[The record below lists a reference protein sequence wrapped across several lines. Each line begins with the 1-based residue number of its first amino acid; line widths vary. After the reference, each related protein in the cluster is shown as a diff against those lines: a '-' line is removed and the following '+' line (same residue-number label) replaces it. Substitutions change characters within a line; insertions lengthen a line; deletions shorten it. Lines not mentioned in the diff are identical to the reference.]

1 MLLELG
7 MRPEWTLSG
16 KEAVLHAKV
25 ALDRKD
31 GYEFFL
37 IDWKLPDLG
46 GIDVARQI
54 REAVGENARIIV
66 LTAYDWVHIEN
77 EAKEAGVS
85 GFCTKPVFFI
95 MLRDT
100 LLEVMGE
107 KPRIEEKEDAAQKN
121 QEVFEGK
128 RLLLVED
135 NELNR
140 EIAEEILEDAGF
152 IVESVEDGSYA
163 VEVMAGP
170 EAGRF
175 DAVLMDI
182 QMPIMDGCEASRR
195 IRSLE
200 NEEIA
205 GISIIAMTANAFEED
220 RQMAFAAGMNAHVA
234 KPVDVNVLMET
245 LAELLQ

>member
-1 MLLELG
+1 M
-7 MRPEWTLSG
+7 
-16 KEAVLHAKV
+16 
-25 ALDRKD
+25 
-31 GYEFFL
+31 
-37 IDWKLPDLG
+37 
-46 GIDVARQI
+46 
-54 REAVGENARIIV
+54 
-66 LTAYDWVHIEN
+66 
-77 EAKEAGVS
+77 
-85 GFCTKPVFFI
+85 
-95 MLRDT
+95 
-100 LLEVMGE
+100 
-107 KPRIEEKEDAAQKN
+107 
-121 QEVFEGK
+121 
-128 RLLLVED
+128 
-135 NELNR
+135 
-140 EIAEEILEDAGF
+140 
-152 IVESVEDGSYA
+152 ESVEDGSYA

-205 GISIIAMTANAFEED
+205 GIPIIAMTANAFEED

>member
-1 MLLELG
+1 
-7 MRPEWTLSG
+7 
-16 KEAVLHAKV
+16 
-25 ALDRKD
+25 
-31 GYEFFL
+31 
-37 IDWKLPDLG
+37 
-46 GIDVARQI
+46 
-54 REAVGENARIIV
+54 
-66 LTAYDWVHIEN
+66 
-77 EAKEAGVS
+77 
-85 GFCTKPVFFI
+85 
-95 MLRDT
+95 
-100 LLEVMGE
+100 MGE

-205 GISIIAMTANAFEED
+205 GIPIIAMTANAFEED